1 MGNFTKESVSV
12 AHKFSLCG
20 RCKNIKPVTEFYKN
34 KRRYNGLQS
43 ICKVCEKKREKSRN
57 FAVDPNL
64 KEKTCGKCQKT
75 KSVDEFYKDK
85 RSHDGLQHNCNV
97 CFLKIRKS
105 RNFPINTNLK
115 EKSCNSCKETKPVA
129 EFSKNKNNPDGF
141 NHQCKFCVSEYN
153 SSFNYSIDPNIKEKI
168 CTKCKNVKSV
178 DEFYKR
184 KNHADG
190 LSYICK
196 VCFAEYNNDNKSRR
210 QKRRKERYKKDEE
223 YRIKTCLSSNLRIVL
238 KRNSGSKN
246 GSILSAPYLNCTQE
260 ELFER
265 LQSTRDPK
273 WTDEK
278 LHVDHIIPVSLFD
291 HKDKIE
297 IKKCWNL
304 RNLRYL
310 PAAENI
316 SKSNTLDIK
325 LIKEYDIEDL
335 LPKTWKEKCLIC

>member
-1 MGNFTKESVSV
+1 
-12 AHKFSLCG
+12 
-20 RCKNIKPVTEFYKN
+20 
-34 KRRYNGLQS
+34 LQS

-246 GSILSAPYLNCTQE
+246 GSILSA
-260 ELFER
+260 
-265 LQSTRDPK
+265 
-273 WTDEK
+273 
-278 LHVDHIIPVSLFD
+278 VDHIIPVSLFD